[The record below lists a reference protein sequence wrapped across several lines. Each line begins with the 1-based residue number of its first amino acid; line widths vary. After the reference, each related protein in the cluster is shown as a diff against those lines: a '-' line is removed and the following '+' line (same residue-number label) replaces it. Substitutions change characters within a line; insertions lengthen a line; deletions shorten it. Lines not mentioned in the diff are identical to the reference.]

1 MYTYIYIYTRKYV
14 ISWPNPQLMQLDQ
27 LVEVDLQELPK
38 ASWRLYQGCLE
49 HVAKPVSAF

>member
-1 MYTYIYIYTRKYV
+1 MYIYIYTRKYV

>member
-1 MYTYIYIYTRKYV
+1 
-14 ISWPNPQLMQLDQ
+14 MQLDQ

-49 HVAKPVSAF
+49 HVAKPVSAFFDDDNDGDDEDS